1 MRPLTLIRVG
11 LIVATL
17 AVGSFAVFAFAFE
30 SGESE
35 PQRTRLE
42 DLATSKNRWVIVT
55 PCWIDFDN
63 PVRVKVA
70 SRKGN
75 TEINSYE
82 DHYYPL
88 RQSAGDTAPV
98 LAFVH
103 ARGQLKST
111 DGKPRPVEGMK
122 RLSGG
127 LRQDLREALASR
139 ATAKEFCV
147 IEPEQR
153 PMSASSLW
161 GLAGIT
167 IVLALATAYTF
178 MRRA

>member
-1 MRPLTLIRVG
+1 MIFMRVG
-11 LIVATL
+11 LVLATL

-42 DLATSKNRWVIVT
+42 DLATCKHSWVIVT

-70 SRKGN
+70 RRKGN

-82 DHYYPL
+82 DHYFPL
-88 RQSAGDTAPV
+88 RLAEGDIGPV
-98 LAFVH
+98 VAFVH
-103 ARGQLKST
+103 ARGQLKSH
-111 DGKPRPVEGMK
+111 DGTPRPVEGM
-122 RLSGG
+122 RRRHGALT
-127 LRQDLREALASR
+127 QDLREALASS

-153 PMSASSLW
+153 PMPASALW
-161 GLAGIT
+161 GLAGIS
-167 IVLALATAYTF
+167 VLLALVTAYTF
-178 MRRA
+178 VRRA